1 MIWFGV
7 PYFAYILG
15 GLVGGGEL
23 VSRYPLHRGL
33 PCAPCPEFSTSSS
46 TA

>member
-15 GLVGGGEL
+15 GLVGCGEL
-23 VSRYPLHRGL
+23 VSRYPA
-33 PCAPCPEFSTSSS
+33 APRAALRAAPGIF
-46 TA
+46 

>member
-23 VSRYPLHRGL
+23 VSRYPD
-33 PCAPCPEFSTSSS
+33 APRPDFSNSSS
-46 TA
+46 MP